1 MYAISGH
8 TENLSD
14 IMLDI
19 ASSKRIIVKD
29 DGLIL
34 TSSAA
39 DHNRE
44 KILCGILYIASKSCK
59 PKDEILISSE
69 NEVEVV
75 ISVRNRD
82 RMLPSDIENAFRM
95 DVEEDSVNVFAV
107 YLKHLA
113 TSCGL
118 SVDVEPTD
126 ECPIRIRV
134 WKK

>member
-1 MYAISGH
+1 
-8 TENLSD
+8 
-14 IMLDI
+14 MLDI

-34 TSSAA
+34 TSSGA

-59 PKDEILISSE
+59 PKDEISISSE

-82 RMLPSDIENAFRM
+82 RMLPSDIENAFRR

-118 SVDVEPTD
+118 SVDVEPAD